1 MTYTVAS
8 GVTAVQVRKASD
20 STVISSGVTT
30 SVNTSNQTASISVAL
45 TENVSIVV
53 VALGNASGRESA
65 ASATQELLVQYA
77 APTLSGG
84 VTYSGN
90 TANMT
95 YTVAAGVTAVQ
106 VRNASD
112 GSVIASGVTTSVN
125 TSNQT
130 ASISVVLTET
140 ISIVVVALGNA
151 NGRES
156 AASATQEL
164 LAQYAKPQSV
174 SSLRTVTTTTTGGF
188 VDLYNSPYVSNRIYP
203 GANLWDQP
211 TGSKLSVTFNLNNT
225 GGNRVIIGR
234 YYNVASFNE
243 YPFVYWG
250 LETGHQ
256 NNVIFIM
263 NDDRVN
269 AVSVINN
276 VSTGIN
282 YTLTIITDKT
292 NNRLL
297 FTAINANTSQQI
309 GTQVTKTLTSGELAQ
324 FVTTDLFV
332 THINY
337 YYENVFFTS
346 IQLLGSVSNVT
357 IAKYIS
363 STFELSEYYLA
374 SAPKLRV
381 FNNDGTQIGSDVTT
395 TTAVNS
401 VSYFKA
407 VVMYESNMINQ
418 PVMKV
423 KYMSSG
429 ADNKRDSEFSDAVI
443 GINIPVYAAPTIS
456 GSITYLGNTANMTYT
471 VAAGVTAVQV
481 RKASDS
487 SVITS
492 GVTTS
497 VNTSNQTASVSIALT
512 ENVSIVVVALGNAS
526 GQESAA
532 SATQNL
538 VLQTVEAPVLSG
550 SITYSGNTA
559 NMTYTVAAG
568 VTAVQVRKASDNS
581 PISPNV
587 VTISLNTSNQTAS
600 VSIALT
606 ETISIV
612 VVASDSFGLTSAAS
626 AQQTL
631 IAQYAAPTLSGSITY
646 SGNTASMTYA
656 VAAGVTAVQ
665 VRKASDGSVI
675 ASGVISNQTSSI
687 SVALTEPISIV
698 VVALAN
704 ANGRESAASAQQTLI
719 TQYAAPTLSGSITYS
734 GNTAS
739 MTYAVAAGVTAVQ
752 VRKASDGSVIASGV
766 ISNQTSSISVA
777 LTETISIVVV
787 ALANANGR
795 ESAASAREALRVIY
809 PAPVLSGSVTYSGS
823 RANLTYTVAPSVYN
837 ALNFDGVNDGVNF
850 GVPDWTYS
858 SQILNTMTIECWFRT
873 TDTNNQKSAAWFI
886 SRNSTLGSS
895 GSHFALGMT
904 STGHITAWF
913 QTNSIGNTFNVTGYG
928 TYNDMQW
935 HHVAVTY
942 EQSTYYMLNGGIKL
956 YIDGNLNIHRNDL
969 NDRFYPLLSN
979 NTTRLILGND
989 DAGLFGGQNDRQ
1001 FRGSLAE
1008 VRVWNVVRTENEIS
1022 NNYSRGLIGNESGLV
1037 MYNRL
1042 DQGIANGNNVGITT
1056 LVNNMIS
1063 SGSTGTLQNFD
1074 LTGTVSNWVSGP
1086 SKIHDLQMRNATDN
1100 SVITNNVTII
1110 GISST
1115 SVSVSLSANPISVVA
1130 VSLGN
1135 VNGRESVASAP
1146 QALTIAPTMNVT
1158 EITNLFL
1165 SRLSEPFNLN
1175 NSVSSNSSGA
1185 FSYSVPNGTV
1195 ISINGSTATVN
1206 GTGSVVVTVTQAAN
1220 GMYSSNTATAN
1231 LTVSAM
1237 TFTPLTTPNF
1247 PNLNTY
1253 SGATTFSSPT
1263 ITSNNVTKSIDIHR
1277 KYGTPVLEQT
1287 ITNTDDMNS
1296 GSTHYGWSL
1305 EISTD
1310 GQWIVVGNP
1319 YYDGHST
1326 TASLNYGISYV
1337 YKLHAPTNT
1346 WNQVFLYG
1354 GGVGNT
1360 MHGYAV
1366 AISGNGK
1373 VYAATEPG
1381 AYSTFIRVFLDSSSG
1396 GNFAP
1401 LYVFNRYSPSSYDPL
1416 FAPYQSN
1423 TCMCLSGDGSQIA
1436 FGATFG
1442 GVFTYYTGFSGNNGG
1457 NQMLLDSFTS
1467 QLQLSYIHG
1476 LSGIQDTGGRSYD
1489 YVNVRKESAITVY
1502 PDASTPNFG
1511 LNVKLSSD
1519 ALTLATTDDSS
1530 LYVYYRQANNTTTRS
1545 NWIRFAKISINPAV
1559 NPFQDRRIHMSSNGR
1574 RIAIVHALST
1584 FNNLV
1589 VYNIAK
1595 SLADYVN
1602 FSSVDT
1608 VGHAIFSNSSAGSS
1622 YPTTF
1627 GQTGVALSADGVV
1640 VAVDQ
1645 VVGNNER
1652 VIKQWNVD
1660 SGTRI
1665 GTDNDYKISYTNQY
1679 GAWSLSGNGHRIVVS
1694 NANDKKMHVHRTPL
1708 TRYIDYTRSNTSYNY
1723 IIGGQTLI
1731 YTDGLLGTF
1740 TATTVGHDG
1749 SPADQ
1754 STSATITTTLSGS

>member
-1 MTYTVAS
+1 MGQTLSNFPTLGAMKTWTFTISGSIGGASLVRASDTAKKPFYIDFRSDQVIFSQFTTGWGPEQAIMSGLHDLPRPTTFTVSFDANNYIIRYGANQVAVYPNHQGITSIDDILDAPAVTTNVSYAGPVINRFDRWEMSIAFRSTGKNNAWRALIGDMRNGVNGRGWGVWVSSTNNIHFSWNNPYWDASPALTVAQNTDY
-8 GVTAVQVRKASD
+8 VLAITKT
-20 STVISSGVTT
+20 STSLRMDLTDVVAGTT
-30 SVNTSNQTASISVAL
+30 QTATNASTAGYIMSANGPVTLGGWPNDTSENFVGTISHVSVVPAL
-45 TENVSIVV
+45 ASATASGGSATIAVPMTGSLDVKV
-53 VALGNASGRESA
+53 VALANASGRESA
-65 ASATQELLVQYA
+65 ASATQ
-77 APTLSGG
+77 
-84 VTYSGN
+84 
-90 TANMT
+90 
-95 YTVAAGVTAVQ
+95 
-106 VRNASD
+106 
-112 GSVIASGVTTSVN
+112 
-125 TSNQT
+125 
-130 ASISVVLTET
+130 
-140 ISIVVVALGNA
+140 AL
-151 NGRES
+151 
-156 AASATQEL
+156 
-164 LAQYAKPQSV
+164 
-174 SSLRTVTTTTTGGF
+174 
-188 VDLYNSPYVSNRIYP
+188 I
-203 GANLWDQP
+203 
-211 TGSKLSVTFNLNNT
+211 
-225 GGNRVIIGR
+225 
-234 YYNVASFNE
+234 
-243 YPFVYWG
+243 
-250 LETGHQ
+250 
-256 NNVIFIM
+256 
-263 NDDRVN
+263 
-269 AVSVINN
+269 
-276 VSTGIN
+276 
-282 YTLTIITDKT
+282 
-292 NNRLL
+292 
-297 FTAINANTSQQI
+297 
-309 GTQVTKTLTSGELAQ
+309 
-324 FVTTDLFV
+324 
-332 THINY
+332 
-337 YYENVFFTS
+337 
-346 IQLLGSVSNVT
+346 
-357 IAKYIS
+357 
-363 STFELSEYYLA
+363 
-374 SAPKLRV
+374 
-381 FNNDGTQIGSDVTT
+381 
-395 TTAVNS
+395 
-401 VSYFKA
+401 
-407 VVMYESNMINQ
+407 
-418 PVMKV
+418 
-423 KYMSSG
+423 
-429 ADNKRDSEFSDAVI
+429 
-443 GINIPVYAAPTIS
+443 
-456 GSITYLGNTANMTYT
+456 
-471 VAAGVTAVQV
+471 
-481 RKASDS
+481 
-487 SVITS
+487 
-492 GVTTS
+492 
-497 VNTSNQTASVSIALT
+497 
-512 ENVSIVVVALGNAS
+512 
-526 GQESAA
+526 
-532 SATQNL
+532 
-538 VLQTVEAPVLSG
+538 
-550 SITYSGNTA
+550 
-559 NMTYTVAAG
+559 
-568 VTAVQVRKASDNS
+568 
-581 PISPNV
+581 
-587 VTISLNTSNQTAS
+587 
-600 VSIALT
+600 
-606 ETISIV
+606 
-612 VVASDSFGLTSAAS
+612 
-626 AQQTL
+626 
-631 IAQYAAPTLSGSITY
+631 QYAAPTLSGSITY

-665 VRKASDGSVI
+665 VRKASDNTI
-675 ASGVISNQTSSI
+675 ITSGVTTSVSGSTASI
-687 SVALTEPISIV
+687 SIALTENVSIV
-698 VVALAN
+698 VVAL
-704 ANGRESAASAQQTLI
+704 
-719 TQYAAPTLSGSITYS
+719 
-734 GNTAS
+734 GN
-739 MTYAVAAGVTAVQ
+739 
-752 VRKASDGSVIASGV
+752 ASG
-766 ISNQTSSISVA
+766 Q
-777 LTETISIVVV
+777 
-787 ALANANGR
+787 
-795 ESAASAREALRVIY
+795 ESAASAREVLLGLY

-873 TDTNNQKSAAWFI
+873 TDMNNQKSAAWFV
-886 SRNSTLGSS
+886 SRNITLGSS

-913 QTNSIGNTFNVTGYG
+913 QTNSIGNAFNVTGYG

-969 NDRFYPLLSN
+969 NDRFYPLLFN

-1008 VRVWNVVRTENEIS
+1008 VRVWNVVRAENEIS

-1074 LTGTVSNWVSGP
+1074 LTGTASNWVSGP

-1100 SVITNNVTII
+1100 SVITNVTII

-1185 FSYSVPNGTV
+1185 FSYSVPNSTV

-1206 GTGSVVVTVTQAAN
+1206 GTGSVVVTVTQAAD
-1220 GMYSSNTATAN
+1220 GMYSSNTATAT

-1310 GQWIVVGNP
+1310 GQWMVVGNP

-1337 YKLHAPTNT
+1337 YKLYAPTNT
-1346 WNQVFLYG
+1346 WNQVFAYG

-1381 AYSTFIRVFLDSSSG
+1381 AYSNFIRVFLDSSG
-1396 GNFAP
+1396 TGNFAH

-1457 NQMLLDSFTS
+1457 NQMLSDYFTS
-1467 QLQLSYIHG
+1467 QSQLVYIHG
-1476 LSGIQDTGGRSYD
+1476 SGGIQDINGRSYD
-1489 YVNVRKESAITVY
+1489 YVTVRKESAITVY
-1502 PDASTPNFG
+1502 PDESTPNFG

-1519 ALTLATTDDSS
+1519 ALTLATTDNSS

-1545 NWIRFAKISINPAV
+1545 NWIRFAKIAINPAV
-1559 NPFQDRRIHMSSNGR
+1559 SPFQDRRMHMSSNGR
-1574 RIAIVHALST
+1574 RIAIVHALGT

-1602 FSSVDT
+1602 FSAVNT
-1608 VGHAIFSNSSAGSS
+1608 VGNAIFSNSSAGLSN
-1622 YPTTF
+1622 PTTF

-1645 VVGNNER
+1645 VVGNDR

-1665 GTDNDYKISYTNQY
+1665 GTDNDYKVSYYNSY
-1679 GAWSLSGNGHRIVVS
+1679 GALSLSGNGQRIVIS
-1694 NANDKKMHVHRTPL
+1694 NANDKKMHVHRTLL
-1708 TRYIDYTRSNTSYNY
+1708 TRYIDYTRSNGSYNY
-1723 IIGGQTLI
+1723 IIGGQTLL
-1731 YTDGLLGTF
+1731 YTNGFNGTF

-1754 STSATITTTLSGS
+1754 STSATIYSTTTGS